1 MWVYRF
7 TSPAGKHRADS
18 LLGKEVRG
26 LPGVL
31 HRRLSGKES
40 ACQWHKLPDS
50 WLGISWSRKWQPT
63 PVFLLGKSHGQRS
76 LVGDSPWGPRELY
89 MTGLRDRGHRAPR
102 SLDKT
107 TPSSIPIP
115 LFIGMKGVPHAIL
128 SLFEVFLSYS
138 PPSLPYKMSKIC
150 CGTYTL
156 VISLWFLPPILHQ
169 SL

>member
-1 MWVYRF
+1 MQETQV
-7 TSPAGKHRADS
+7 GS
-18 LLGKEVRG
+18 LGQEDPLE
-26 LPGVL
+26 
-31 HRRLSGKES
+31 
-40 ACQWHKLPDS
+40 
-50 WLGISWSRKWQPT
+50 RKWQPT

-128 SLFEVFLSYS
+128 SLLEVFLSYS
-138 PPSLPYKMSKIC
+138 PH
-150 CGTYTL
+150 
-156 VISLWFLPPILHQ
+156 LPPL
-169 SL
+169 